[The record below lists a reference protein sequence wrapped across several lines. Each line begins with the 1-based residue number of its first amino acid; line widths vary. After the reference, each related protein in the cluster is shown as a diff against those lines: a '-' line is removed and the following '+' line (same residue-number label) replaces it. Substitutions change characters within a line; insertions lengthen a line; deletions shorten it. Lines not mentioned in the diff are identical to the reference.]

1 MVATREQEGI
11 SDPGAAVAKAPSLVR
26 RLAMFLAIVAFIV
39 VATFGYWLWY
49 VTSAPSQFNSPGMDL
64 NNMMPAAL
72 NDWGC
77 ARLQERFADGPAP
90 FGCAGDD
97 YRSWK

>member
-1 MVATREQEGI
+1 MLANRGQEGVTA
-11 SDPGAAVAKAPSLVR
+11 PGAAVTKAPSLAR
-26 RLAMFLAIVAFIV
+26 RLATFVAIVAFIV
-39 VATFGYWLWY
+39 VATLGYWLWY

-72 NDWGC
+72 NEWGC

-97 YRSWK
+97 FRSWK